1 MGKNNC
7 GKFLYLGISL
17 YFCTKKTNIM
27 IVVFE
32 DTDLNSRV
40 ERVLFREEDNKL
52 TLTLIELNDD
62 HYGNK

>member
-1 MGKNNC
+1 
-7 GKFLYLGISL
+7 
-17 YFCTKKTNIM
+17 M